1 MALFQMLLHNHIEHT
16 RKTRGAYLPNRL
28 STETSPYL
36 IQHSDDPVDWYPWGE
51 EALGKSRELDKPIL
65 LSIGYSACH
74 WCHVM
79 QHESFQNPEIADQ
92 MNRQFINI
100 KVDREERPDLDSIYM
115 RAVQLLTG
123 HGGWPMTVFL
133 TPERK
138 PFYGGTYFP
147 PRDTHGMPG
156 FKTVLDSLISV
167 YYKQRD
173 EVETATDQILELIHK
188 NAHHANFRGKP
199 SQEICDT
206 AFSTLSRDFDPIY
219 GGFGGAP
226 KFPQPMILS
235 FLLRYHYSTNNLDA
249 LKMVEFTLKKMAYGG
264 IYDQLGGGFHRYS
277 TDEKWLV
284 PHFEKMLYDNALLSR
299 VYLETYKITGNHFYR
314 NILEDTLDYV
324 LREMTGKDGGFFSSQ
339 NADSENVEGKFFL
352 WSEGEILEELGKED
366 FIVFSRLFDVSPEG
380 NFENENILNIKEDLQ
395 TIAESAGISA
405 KKLETIIQANKQRLL
420 GVRSKRIAPSV
431 DEKQLTSWNGL
442 MLSVLADA
450 AGTLQE
456 KKYELAAIQNASF
469 LRDNL
474 FKGTRLL
481 RTHYK
486 GLSKLNGYLE
496 DYSFLALGML
506 SVYKLTLDPTWLKTA
521 RYLTDDMLNL
531 FWEETELTFYDT
543 GTDHEALMIRPR
555 ESFDNAIPSGASVA
569 CSVLLQISVLTGEEH
584 YHEVASKALESIT
597 NLATQHP
604 YGMGEW
610 LGVLDFYVNQ
620 SNEVAIIGN
629 REDPDGKALL
639 QVIYDRFLP
648 HTVFAASIVGDPKGL
663 DPSPI
668 LKFRT
673 KINGKPSAYVCANYS
688 CQFPVTDPGDL
699 AKQLEIRG

>member
-1 MALFQMLLHNHIEHT
+1 MLLHNHIGHT
-16 RKTRGAYLPNRL
+16 RKTRGTQLPNRL

-51 EALGKSRELDKPIL
+51 EALRKSRELDKPIL

-79 QHESFQNPEIADQ
+79 QHESFQNPEIAEQ
-92 MNRQFINI
+92 MNKQFINI

-115 RAVQLLTG
+115 RAIQLLTG

-147 PRDTHGMPG
+147 PRDTHGIPG
-156 FKTVLDSLISV
+156 FKTVLDSLNSA

-173 EVETATDQILELIHK
+173 EIENATDNIIKLIHK
-188 NAHHANFRGKP
+188 NADHANFHGKP
-199 SQEICDT
+199 SQEDLDR
-206 AFSTLSRDFDPIY
+206 AFSILSKEFDPIY

-235 FLLRYHYSTNNLDA
+235 FLLRYHYSTNNVDA
-249 LKMVEFTLKKMAYGG
+249 LRMVEFTLKRMAYGG

-277 TDEKWLV
+277 TDAKWLV

-299 VYLETYKITGNHFYR
+299 VYLETYKITGNHFYKK
-314 NILEDTLDYV
+314 ILKDTLDYV
-324 LREMTGKDGGFFSSQ
+324 LREMTATDGGFFSSQ
-339 NADSENVEGKFFL
+339 DADSENVEGKFFL
-352 WSEGEILEELGKED
+352 WSQEEILDELGYDD
-366 FIVFSRLFDVSPEG
+366 FLLFSRLFDISPEG

-395 TIAESAGISA
+395 AIAESAEISA
-405 KKLETIIQANKQRLL
+405 KQVESIIQKNKQHLL
-420 GVRSKRIAPSV
+420 DVRNKRIAPSV

-442 MLSVLADA
+442 MLTVLADA

-456 KKYELAAIQNASF
+456 KNYELAAIRNASF

-481 RTHYK
+481 RTHNK

-521 RYLTDDMLNL
+521 RDLIDDMLDL

-543 GTDHEALMIRPR
+543 GADHETLMIRPR

-569 CSVLLQISVLTGEEH
+569 CSVLLQISVLTGEKH

-610 LGVLDFYVNQ
+610 LGVLDFYVNK

-629 REDPDGKALL
+629 LEDPDGKALL
-639 QVIYDRFLP
+639 QVIYDKFLP
-648 HTVFAASIVGDPKGL
+648 HTVFAASMVGDPKGL
-663 DPSPI
+663 DSSPI

-673 KINGKPSAYVCANYS
+673 KINGKPSAYVCTNYS
-688 CQFPVTDPGDL
+688 CQSPVTDPEDL

>member
-1 MALFQMLLHNHIEHT
+1 MLLHNHIGPT
-16 RKTRGAYLPNRL
+16 TKTRGPHLPNRL

-51 EALGKSRELDKPIL
+51 EALRKSRELDKPIL

-79 QHESFQNPEIADQ
+79 QHESFQNPEIAEQ
-92 MNRQFINI
+92 MNKQFINI

-115 RAVQLLTG
+115 RAIQLLTG

-147 PRDTHGMPG
+147 PRDAHGIPG
-156 FKTVLDSLISV
+156 FKTVLDGLFSA
-167 YYKQRD
+167 YYNQRD
-173 EVETATDQILELIHK
+173 EIENATHNIIKLIHK
-188 NAHHANFRGKP
+188 NADHANFRGKP
-199 SQEICDT
+199 SQEVFDR
-206 AFSTLSRDFDPIY
+206 AFSILSNEFDPIY

-235 FLLRYHYSTNNLDA
+235 FLLRYHYSTNNVDA
-249 LKMVEFTLKKMAYGG
+249 LRMVEFTLKRMAYGG

-277 TDEKWLV
+277 TDAKWLV

-299 VYLETYKITGNHFYR
+299 VYLETYKITGNHFYKK
-314 NILEDTLDYV
+314 ILKDTLDYV
-324 LREMTGKDGGFFSSQ
+324 LREMTGTYGGFFSSQ
-339 NADSENVEGKFFL
+339 DADSENVEGKFFL
-352 WSEGEILEELGKED
+352 WSQEEILKELGED
-366 FIVFSRLFDVSPEG
+366 DFLLFNRLFDVSPEG
-380 NFENENILNIKEDLQ
+380 NFENENILSIKGDLQ
-395 TIAESAGISA
+395 AIAESAEISV
-405 KKLETIIQANKQRLL
+405 KRLESIIQANKQRLL
-420 GVRSKRIAPSV
+420 DVRNKRIAPSV

-442 MLSVLADA
+442 MLAVLADA

-456 KKYELAAIQNASF
+456 KKYELAAIRNASF
-469 LRDNL
+469 LKDNL

-481 RTHYK
+481 RTHNK
-486 GLSKLNGYLE
+486 GLSQLNGYLE

-506 SVYKLTLDPTWLKTA
+506 SVYKLTLDPAWLKTA
-521 RYLTDDMLNL
+521 RGLIDDMLDL

-543 GTDHEALMIRPR
+543 GADHETLMIRPR

-569 CSVLLQISVLTGEEH
+569 CAVLLQMSVLTGEKH

-610 LGVLDFYVNQ
+610 LGVLDFYVNK

-639 QVIYDRFLP
+639 QVIYDKFLP
-648 HTVFAASIVGDPKGL
+648 HTVFAASTVEDPKGL
-663 DPSPI
+663 NPSPI

-673 KINGKPSAYVCANYS
+673 KINGKPSAYVCTNYS
-688 CQFPVTDPGDL
+688 CQSPVTDPEVL